1 MSSIAFSLPGLNQN
15 YTLDICGALLAA
27 APDAMTDVSAVA
39 TYNIKTS
46 VLNNVFKYYS
56 DSADVNNVDA
66 SDTRYYVFMT
76 QWPTDASL
84 NPSHALMNTTT
95 ETGYMMPTNAE
106 ILANKNLVKHDFV
119 RYLAFR
125 LFNTVYGVDL
135 FSNELELLNDISSK
149 GRTAKDSIMTALNDV
164 STTSTKAS
172 PAPIFPLN
180 ADASNN
186 KYTMNDASGNTN
198 ICRELM
204 RQIAA
209 NAPARFHD
217 ASFND
222 ASGNP
227 YRTVPIRDGDS
238 INFKLTISAAANQ
251 NTLTSRP
258 NPIEPRTYKIRLI
271 ASSSSNTV
279 PVDGTATDLLDY
291 IGNA

>member
-1 MSSIAFSLPGLNQN
+1 MSIAFSLPALNQN

-95 ETGYMMPTNAE
+95 ETGYMMATNAE

-119 RYLAFR
+119 RYLAYK

-135 FSNELELLNDISSK
+135 FSNELELLNDISAK
-149 GRTAKDSIMTALNDV
+149 GRTAKNSILTALNNV
-164 STTSTKAS
+164 STSSTTGSQIAVGQT
-172 PAPIFPLN
+172 
-180 ADASNN
+180 DASNN
-186 KYTMNDASGNTN
+186 RFTLNDASGNTN

-209 NAPARFHD
+209 NAPARFND

-238 INFKLTISAAANQ
+238 LNFKLTISAAANQ
-251 NTLTSRP
+251 NSLTQRP
-258 NPIEPRTYKIRLI
+258 SHIEPRTYKIRLI